1 MGRGGEG
8 PFLTKMNSVEPP
20 APDQKETTI
29 LLVEDEV
36 LIRVAL
42 CEFLQDCGFT
52 VCEVSSA
59 EEAVL
64 ILEEKQ
70 LRIDL
75 VLTDVH
81 LLGRMDGF
89 DLARWIHGSGSGLPV
104 LITTGDKQMSKAAKA
119 LCEVRNII
127 PKPHDYD
134 LIHTR
139 ITETLSLRSAPCTPS
154 AR

>member
-1 MGRGGEG
+1 
-8 PFLTKMNSVEPP
+8 LTKMNGVEPP
-20 APDQKETTI
+20 TPDEKETTI

-36 LIRVAL
+36 LIRAAL
-42 CEFLQDCGFT
+42 SEFLQDCGFT

-70 LRIDL
+70 LHIDL

-89 DLARWIHGSGSGLPV
+89 GLAKWIRGSGLEVPV
-104 LITTGDKQMSKAAKA
+104 LVTTGDKQMAEAATA
-119 LCEVRNII
+119 LCEGSGVI
-127 PKPHDYD
+127 PKPHDYN
-134 LIHTR
+134 LIQAR
-139 ITETLSLRSAPCTPS
+139 ITKTLSLRSAPSAPS